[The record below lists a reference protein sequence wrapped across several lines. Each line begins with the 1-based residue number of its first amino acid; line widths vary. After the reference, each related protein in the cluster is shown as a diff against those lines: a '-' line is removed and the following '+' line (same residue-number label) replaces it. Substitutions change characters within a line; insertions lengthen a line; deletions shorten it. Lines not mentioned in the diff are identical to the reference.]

1 MKQNLQKRYCAVT
14 DRVNRKITRRYQDV
28 CDRLNSIL
36 DSKPDDFID
45 QVNDIIYEE
54 VYQKGGDL
62 YIHRQLY
69 IENGFDTDKA
79 KKLIKTETS
88 KVMFMPPSPFDVD
101 EHPGITFIY
110 KPEFRR
116 DI

>member
-1 MKQNLQKRYCAVT
+1 MKQNLQKRYCVIT
-14 DRVNRKITRRYQDV
+14 DSVNRKITRRYQQV

-36 DSKPDDFID
+36 DSRPDDFID

-54 VYQKGGDL
+54 VFQKEGDL
-62 YIHRQLY
+62 YVNRQLY

-79 KKLIKTETS
+79 KKLIRTETG
-88 KVMFMPPSPFDVD
+88 KVMFIPSDDPA

>member
-1 MKQNLQKRYCAVT
+1 MKQNLMKRYCAVT
-14 DRVNRKITRRYQDV
+14 DRINLKITRRYQDV
-28 CDRLNSIL
+28 CDRLNNIL

-45 QVNDIIYEE
+45 QVNDIIYRE

-62 YIHRQLY
+62 YINRQLY

-79 KKLIKTETS
+79 KKLIKTETD
-88 KVMFMPPSPFDVD
+88 KVMFIPSDDPT

>member
-1 MKQNLQKRYCAVT
+1 MGKKELKMFKEYE
-14 DRVNRKITRRYQDV
+14 KV
-28 CDRLNSIL
+28 CDRLNEIL
-36 DSKPDDFID
+36 NDKSDNFID

-54 VYQKGGDL
+54 VFQKGGDL

-79 KKLIKTETS
+79 KKLIRTETD
-88 KVMFMPPSPFDVD
+88 KMMFIPSDDPT

-110 KPEFRR
+110 KPEFRK

>member
-1 MKQNLQKRYCAVT
+1 MGKKELKLFKEYE
-14 DRVNRKITRRYQDV
+14 KV
-28 CDRLNSIL
+28 CDRLNEIL
-36 DSKPDDFID
+36 SDKPDNFVD
-45 QVNDIIYEE
+45 QVNDIIYRE
-54 VYQKGGDL
+54 VLQKGGDL

-69 IENGFDTDKA
+69 IENGFDTEKA
-79 KKLIKTETS
+79 KKLIRTETS
-88 KVMFMPPSPFDVD
+88 KVMFMPSSPFDMV

>member
-1 MKQNLQKRYCAVT
+1 MEKKEQEVFKEY
-14 DRVNRKITRRYQDV
+14 KKV
-28 CDRLNSIL
+28 CDRLNEIL
-36 DSKPDDFID
+36 GDKPDNFID

-54 VYQKGGDL
+54 VFQKGGDL
-62 YIHRQLY
+62 YVNRQLY
-69 IENGFDTDKA
+69 IENGFDIEKA
-79 KKLIKTETS
+79 KKLIKTETG
-88 KVMFMPPSPFDVD
+88 KVMFIPSDDPA